1 MIETNWEVRG
11 INQCLFIFCLSL
23 SPMGYRIA
31 IFLLTLSVFVTL
43 ALITATDS
51 SLAEALRVRDIT
63 AGNST
68 VWHGGEKI
76 GNLTITFKTN
86 DYQPVSGGLVNITAH
101 VGISPSEGNILEGWL
116 IDPDVPTYYNLTLG
130 QFVNGTLNFKQ
141 YMNNPNVYKFFVVS
155 QEPIA
160 DTDPRISNVILGG
173 SEFQLTP
180 QDIVGGSKIRPS

>member
-1 MIETNWEVRG
+1 
-11 INQCLFIFCLSL
+11 
-23 SPMGYRIA
+23 MGYRIT
-31 IFLLTLSVFVTL
+31 IFLLTLAVFVTL
-43 ALITATDS
+43 ALITARDS
-51 SLAEALRVRDIT
+51 SSAEALRVRDIT

-76 GNLTITFKTN
+76 GNLTVVFKTN
-86 DYQPVSGGLVNITAH
+86 DYQPVPGGLVNITAH
-101 VGISPSEGNILEGWL
+101 VGISPSDGNILEGWL

-130 QFVNGTLNFKQ
+130 QFVNGSLNFKQ

-155 QEPIA
+155 QEPIG

-180 QDIVGGSKIRPS
+180 QDIVGGSKIKPS

>member
-1 MIETNWEVRG
+1 
-11 INQCLFIFCLSL
+11 
-23 SPMGYRIA
+23 MGHRIT
-31 IFLLTLSVFVTL
+31 IFLLTLSIFVTL

-68 VWHGGEKI
+68 VWHGGAVGGEKI